1 MRSELDK
8 FAVQNSIVH
17 MSTDIK
23 IKKGLQLKL
32 KGAASNIIKRAPQT
46 NNYAIKPTDFH
57 GVFPKLLVKEGQSIK
72 AGEPLFYSKY
82 QDKIKFVSPVSGT
95 LKEVQ
100 RGAKRKILN
109 LMIEADSKQSA
120 IKHKLLSLENL
131 TSDQILESLLESGN
145 WPFIKQRPYDVIANP
160 DTTPKA
166 IFVSAYATAPLAAD
180 FDILLDGQQEAFQTG
195 IDVLAKLA
203 PKVHLSVSSKS
214 DSFLGSV
221 TNCEIHR
228 VSGPHPA
235 GNVGVQIHHI
245 DPVNAGEI
253 VWTVGAEDVANI
265 GRFFLNGVFDASR
278 TIAVSGSPVAQ
289 PKYYKTTI
297 GASLSSILDD
307 AEADQSSPLRIVNGD
322 VLTGVATSGE
332 GHLSYYNNTLSV
344 LPEGNR
350 YRMFGWLPFVGSSI
364 HSMSKTSLSWL
375 FPKRQYAPDT
385 NMNGE
390 ERALVVTG
398 EMERVFPMDIYPMQL
413 LKACMAHD
421 IEKMENLGIYE
432 VAPEDFALIDY
443 SSSSKIEAQAIVRE
457 ALDLMI
463 TEVG

>member
-8 FAVQNSIVH
+8 FAVQNSILH

-57 GVFPKLLVKEGQSIK
+57 GVFPKLLVKEGQGIK

-82 QDKIKFVSPVSGT
+82 QNKINFVSPVSGT

-120 IKHKLLSLENL
+120 IKHKLPSLEDI
-131 TSDQILESLLESGN
+131 TSDQIRELLLESGN

-180 FDILLDGQQEAFQTG
+180 FDIVLDGQQEAFQTG

-245 DPVNAGEI
+245 DPINAGEI

-278 TIAVSGSPVAQ
+278 TIAVSGSPLTQ

-297 GASLSSILDD
+297 GTSLSSILDD
-307 AEADQSSPLRIVNGD
+307 AEADQSSPIRIVNGD
-322 VLTGVATSGE
+322 VLTGVASSGE

-375 FPKRQYAPDT
+375 FPNRQYAPDT

>member
-8 FAVQNSIVH
+8 FVVQNSILH

-32 KGAASNIIKRAPQT
+32 KGTASNIIKRAPQT

-120 IKHKLLSLENL
+120 IKHKLPSLEDI
-131 TSDQILESLLESGN
+131 TSYQIRELLLESGN
-145 WPFIKQRPYDVIANP
+145 WHFIKQRPYDVIANP

-180 FDILLDGQQEAFQTG
+180 FDIVLDGQQEAFQTG
-195 IDVLAKLA
+195 VDVLAKLA

-245 DPVNAGEI
+245 DPINAGEI

-278 TIAVSGSPVAQ
+278 TIAVSGSPVTQ

-297 GASLSSILDD
+297 GTSLSSILDD
-307 AEADQSSPLRIVNGD
+307 AEADQSSPIRIVNGD
-322 VLTGVATSGE
+322 VLTGVASSGE